1 MPPSDHP
8 ESRNSCS
15 LRAGSYLLNQQR
27 PVTIEGEG
35 EDFRRLVM
43 REAYGSNTL
52 LLAATENMCGILEEK
67 IRAEMSEGRVSACIL
82 RHLPTK

>member
-1 MPPSDHP
+1 
-8 ESRNSCS
+8 
-15 LRAGSYLLNQQR
+15 
-27 PVTIEGEG
+27 
-35 EDFRRLVM
+35 M

-52 LLAATENMCGILEEK
+52 LLAATEDMFGILEEK